1 MKGPLAA
8 AGPLKK
14 NAVIILNGISLKKK
28 LFYHE
33 YLPVISQLFNVEVH
47 ETLSRNDAKA
57 LASKF
62 TDKYVDVILA
72 AGGDGTIHQ
81 VVNGILT
88 GREDEKNLPA
98 IGIIPIGSGN
108 DFARG
113 AGLKGKI
120 EQTTKILSAFEP
132 RAIDVGLIEFSQ
144 QPGGTEK
151 KSAYFINVADIGMG
165 PEVVGKV
172 LSSGRPFGSE
182 VAYYKSILNTF
193 LTYKPM
199 VVRATTPQ
207 WDWEGKLRTLA
218 IANGQYYGHG
228 LCIAPDALMDDR
240 MFSVFI
246 CGNVSVFDFIMHTG
260 TLKKG
265 KPVLKEEVLY
275 KTATTIEFSSSTP
288 CPIEGDGEILGWLP
302 AKVKLIERQM
312 NFLI

>member
-1 MKGPLAA
+1 MKQGP
-8 AGPLKK
+8 AGTLPRKK

-33 YLPVISQLFNVEVH
+33 YLPVISKLFNVEVH
-47 ETLSRNDAKA
+47 ETLSKNDAKA
-57 LASKF
+57 IASRF
-62 TDKYVDVILA
+62 TDRYVDVILA
-72 AGGDGTIHQ
+72 AGGDGTLHQ
-81 VVNGILT
+81 VINGMLM
-88 GREDEKNLPA
+88 GREEQKNLPVV
-98 IGIIPIGSGN
+98 GILPIGSGN

-113 AGLKGKI
+113 AGVKGNI
-120 EQTTKILSAFEP
+120 EQTLKILSAFKVRP
-132 RAIDVGLIEFSQ
+132 IDIGYIEFSHEA
-144 QPGGTEK
+144 GGTEK
-151 KSAYFINVADIGMG
+151 GSAYFINVADIGMG

-193 LTYKPM
+193 LTYRPM
-199 VVRATTPQ
+199 VVKAVTPDWQ
-207 WDWEGKLRTLA
+207 WEGKLRTLA

-228 LCIAPDALMDDR
+228 LCIAPEAVMDDR

-246 CGNVSVFDFIMHTG
+246 CGNVSVFDFIMQTG

-265 KPVLKEEVLY
+265 KPVVMEEVWY
-275 KTATTIEFSSSTP
+275 KTATEIEFSSESP

-302 AKVKLIERQM
+302 AKIRLISRQI